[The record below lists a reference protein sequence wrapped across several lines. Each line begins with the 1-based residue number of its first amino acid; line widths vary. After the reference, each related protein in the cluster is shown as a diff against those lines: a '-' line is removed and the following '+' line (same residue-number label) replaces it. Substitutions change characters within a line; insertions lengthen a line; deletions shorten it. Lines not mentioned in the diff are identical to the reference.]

1 LPSARTMKKPP
12 VPKPH
17 RVKLILR
24 DGVVVEGG
32 FFLNEGQP
40 LAPYLASRKGGW
52 VNMVG
57 AKWAGED
64 ETHNHAV
71 LQVDQIL
78 IACSTDAVIPV
89 LRPTRGA
96 PRKVDIGLDDGS
108 RVEGALHLGALQ
120 RLSEYLFVCGKFLPV
135 LHAQLMPGGEPLGDI
150 ALNALCVKVV
160 RVAPN
165 APYAA
170 LDPGGP
176 RPTGEFQAFTDDVF
190 EPPSGIS
197 PRYFREYSRYATA

>member
-1 LPSARTMKKPP
+1 MASTRKSQKLTSAKPR
-12 VPKPH
+12 

-57 AKWAGED
+57 AKWAGEG
-64 ETHNHAV
+64 ETHHHAV
-71 LQVDQIL
+71 LQVDYIL
-78 IACSTDAVIPV
+78 IARSTDDAIPV
-89 LRPTRGA
+89 FLPTRGA
-96 PRKVDIGLDDGS
+96 QRTVDIGLDDGS
-108 RVEGALHLGALQ
+108 RLGGALHLGALQ
-120 RLSEYLFVCGKFLPV
+120 RLSDYLFACGKFLPV
-135 LHAQLMPGGEPLGDI
+135 LGAQLQPGGEPLGDI

-165 APYAA
+165 APHAA

-176 RPTGEFQAFTDDVF
+176 RPTGAFEAFTDDVL
-190 EPPSGIS
+190 EPRNPMTAT
-197 PRYFREYSRYATA
+197 YFRHYTRYATA